1 MVNYEDAKLRANAI
15 AILYQIGA
23 IKFEKHILASG
34 EETPIYVDMRLV
46 ISSPEVLQTV
56 ATLIWRLRPS
66 FNSSLLCGVPYTA
79 LTLATCI
86 SLKYNIPMVL
96 RRKEL
101 QGTDS
106 THAIKVEGLFTPGQT
121 CLVINDIVSSGKSI
135 LETAVALEESGLIVR
150 EALVFLDRRE
160 NETQLLG
167 AQGIKVSSVFT
178 IPTLV
183 EALITYGK
191 LSNSDLNLANK
202 VAENL
207 GFEN

>member
-1 MVNYEDAKLRANAI
+1 MMNYEDVKLRANAV

-34 EETPIYVDMRLV
+34 EETPVYLDMRLV

-101 QGTDS
+101 QSAD
-106 THAIKVEGLFTPGQT
+106 AIKVEGLFTPGQT

-135 LETAVALEESGLIVR
+135 IETATALEENGLVVH

-160 NETQLLG
+160 QGSQLLG
-167 AQGIKVSSVFT
+167 SQGIKVSSVFT
-178 IPTLV
+178 IPTLIK
-183 EALITYGK
+183 ALITYGK
-191 LSNSDLNLANK
+191 LNNDDLTVANK
-202 VAENL
+202 LGENL
-207 GFEN
+207 GIEI

>member
-1 MVNYEDAKLRANAI
+1 MMNYEDAKLRGQAV

-23 IKFEKHILASG
+23 IKFGKHILASG
-34 EETPIYVDMRLV
+34 EETPLYVDMRLV

-79 LTLATCI
+79 LTLATSI

-101 QGTDS
+101 QNADPS
-106 THAIKVEGLFTPGQT
+106 DAIKVEGLFTPGQT

-135 LETAVALEESGLIVR
+135 IETAAALEENGLVVR
-150 EALVFLDRRE
+150 EALVFLDRRKE
-160 NETQLLG
+160 ACQPLG
-167 AQGIKVSSVFT
+167 PQGIKVSSVFT
-178 IPTLV
+178 LPTLIK
-183 EALITYGK
+183 ALIAYGK
-191 LSNSDLNLANK
+191 LSSGDLTLANK
-202 VAENL
+202 ISENL
-207 GFEN
+207 EIES

>member
-1 MVNYEDAKLRANAI
+1 MVNYEDAKLCANAV

-23 IKFEKHILASG
+23 IKFGKHILASG
-34 EETPIYVDMRLV
+34 EETLIYVDMRLV

-101 QGTDS
+101 QNADNPDT
-106 THAIKVEGLFTPGQT
+106 IKVEGLFTPGQT
-121 CLVINDIVSSGKSI
+121 CLVINDIVASGKSI
-135 LETAVALEESGLIVR
+135 IETATALEENGLVIR

-160 NETQLLG
+160 KECQPLG
-167 AQGIKVSSVFT
+167 PQGIKVSSVFT
-178 IPTLV
+178 IPTLIK
-183 EALITYGK
+183 ALITYGK
-191 LSNSDLNLANK
+191 LSSGDLALANK
-202 VAENL
+202 ISENL
-207 GFEN
+207 GIEI